1 MARARLDA
9 LVSLARRLALARAD
23 AAANPQRKRSC
34 ILLWMNGGPAT
45 IDLFDLKV
53 GHENGGPFKEI
64 QTARERGESALAVEG
79 LKTLGQIVAGSPFH
93 DLKELQALINWRQ
106 AIEL

>member
-1 MARARLDA
+1 MA
-9 LVSLARRLALARAD
+9 
-23 AAANPQRKRSC
+23 
-34 ILLWMNGGPAT
+34 GGPSAECSPSAVT
-45 IDLFDLKV
+45 
-53 GHENGGPFKEI
+53 PSTACSFKEI